1 VTLMNLATSI
11 PLPQNMNHTSFSQLI
26 DEHHRPLM
34 AYARVLT
41 MGNHEHAK
49 DVVQDSLLA
58 AWKAIGRFDV
68 SRDFGSWL
76 RGIVR
81 NKWRE
86 HCRRN
91 NWEVSLEEAELE
103 DLEASIRE
111 WTGEEGQS
119 SLLEKLGECRKKLP
133 ETLGVAVDAYYG
145 AEHDGHDA
153 AKLLEINTT
162 TLRKRLERA
171 RIVLRQ
177 CLEYR

>member
-1 VTLMNLATSI
+1 MNLATPI
-11 PLPQNMNHTSFSQLI
+11 PLLQKMNNKCFSHLI
-26 DEHHRPLM
+26 DEHHAPLM

-49 DVVQDSLLA
+49 DLVQDSLIA
-58 AWKAIGRFDV
+58 AWQAIGRFDV

-91 NWEVSLEEAELE
+91 NWEVTLDEAELE
-103 DLEASIRE
+103 DLEQSIHA
-111 WTGEEGQS
+111 WTGEEGQA
-119 SLLEKLGECRKKLP
+119 SLLEKLGDCRRKLP
-133 ETLGVAVDAYYG
+133 QALSAAVDAYYG
-145 AEHDGHDA
+145 AEQNGHDA
-153 AKLLEINTT
+153 AKILGINTA

-171 RIVLRQ
+171 RIALRQ
-177 CLEYR
+177 CLEFR